1 VPDDFR
7 GAPGAARRDSM
18 GEIIVK
24 HFKRSRVSANDKE
37 LVIEIVAE
45 SSDTGRFLQ
54 RMEESRL
61 TRPCFQTID
70 MRGRVAGEC
79 RRYAFNDRIHYL
91 DDVSFEMFEQ
101 GLLDNNGVYTVGTFE
116 AIVGGSHTLQAR
128 ETARAEAE
136 QQRQQIEQRR
146 LERARAAALE
156 RAGQSVDTGTR
167 DLPADLVENPA
178 LLPLGYFR
186 KRTHPRLK
194 YACNVILE
202 RGNIKTNATTRDV
215 SVCGTQVLVKG
226 LTTLQPEQEVT
237 VSWPGL
243 ADEAGKIRV
252 NRIPYRIVSSEERD
266 TETVLCLQ
274 RLDLAK
280 PPGFS
285 ALLEALVERYQSRY
299 KLDVDDEY
307 QSILSWYYERCYA
320 QSATQIPFFVEQHEA
335 GLRTGAVAM
344 SEGNSHLARF
354 FCTDEDNYN
363 FTPLCLPA
371 RLEQL
376 QQQHSVVLV
385 MFRRRGERDQCQR
398 IYSMADFECATPA
411 AFQAMLCYTLEQSEH
426 CIVKLHV
433 SRVPA
438 APVADSKLDEVSQ
451 RLQYKSETQMA
462 ALRERLG
469 RLRYIG
475 YVVDITQGFRS
486 LKKESDTGADSLA
499 AWVGTECRGL
509 QDGTVLD
516 RVTLSNEQLRPEL
529 IRFGYVE
536 RRREDRYLAE
546 TRVDVRI
553 GDRVLEATSKDIST
567 RGMRI
572 QLQAR
577 MSVRTGVTVKIGLVS
592 LQQKKSSTN
601 LMDIPYRVVHA
612 LDNETGTM
620 LMLERVMGGKRE
632 GLKEFFVELIT
643 KNQHK
648 LGVDIGDIWGATA
661 SRVYEALLA
670 ANTPTVP
677 FFLGRSNEGGAHLQC
692 VGVPEAGSPLAD
704 YFSDGSGTDFRCIN
718 EPRVVSAL
726 YDAVQILL
734 RQSRNASDHPTP
746 FELEMYLYKERDE
759 LTGASFIQAATE
771 LDFASDARR
780 EAFLTGLTERTDW
793 RCIKIV
799 STFTRPLD
807 EKALDKMI
815 DSVRAQSK
823 HRAIRLSDLAHSLV
837 GYGEM
842 IDITD
847 EWALLRGATRAD

>member
-1 VPDDFR
+1 
-7 GAPGAARRDSM
+7 M

-24 HFKRSRVSANDKE
+24 HFKRSRSGANDKE
-37 LVIEIVAE
+37 LVIEVVAE

-136 QQRQQIEQRR
+136 QRRQQIEQRR

-156 RAGQSVDTGTR
+156 RAGAAQGAGTGER

-186 KRTHPRLK
+186 KRSHPRLK
-194 YACNVILE
+194 YACTVILE

-243 ADEAGKIRV
+243 ADEGGKIRV
-252 NRIPYRIVSSEERD
+252 NRIPYQIVSSKERD
-266 TETVLCLQ
+266 TETVLCLR
-274 RLDLAK
+274 RLDLEK
-280 PPGFS
+280 PRGFS

-320 QSATQIPFFVEQHEA
+320 QSATQVPFFVEQHEA
-335 GLRTGAVAM
+335 GLRTQAVAM

-376 QQQHSVVLV
+376 QQQQSIVLA

-398 IYSMADFECATPA
+398 IWSMADFECASPGD
-411 AFQAMLCYTLEQSEH
+411 FQAMLRYTLEQSEH

-438 APVADSKLDEVSQ
+438 IPVADSKLDEVSQ
-451 RLQYKSETQMA
+451 RLQYKSETQMTE
-462 ALRERLG
+462 LRERLN
-469 RLRYIG
+469 RLRYVG
-475 YVVDITQGFRS
+475 YVVDITQGFQS
-486 LKKESDTGADSLA
+486 LNKGAPATATGLA
-499 AWVGTECRGL
+499 AWVGTECRSL
-509 QDGTVLD
+509 QDGAVRD
-516 RVTLSNEQLRPEL
+516 RVTLTNEQLRPEL

-546 TRVDVRI
+546 TKVDVRI
-553 GDRVLEATSKDIST
+553 GECVLEATSKDIST

-572 QLQAR
+572 QLGER
-577 MSVRTGVTVKIGLVS
+577 MPVRKGATVKVGLVS

-612 LDNETGTM
+612 LDNDAGTV

-677 FFLGRSNEGGAHLQC
+677 FFLGRNNEGGAHLQF

-704 YFSDGSGTDFRCIN
+704 YFSDGNGADFRCIN
-718 EPRVVSAL
+718 ERRVVSAL

-780 EAFLTGLTERTDW
+780 EAFLMGLTERSDW

-799 STFTRPLD
+799 ATFTRLLD

-847 EWALLRGATRAD
+847 EWALLRAAARAD